1 MFSKESGTKPG
12 VTVSDKYRIQLK
24 KSINMNYIK
33 QFYGFF
39 HIKLF
44 YNVFDTSNEVLSF
57 FHRWDFCWKCKV
69 NTYVKKELDVS
80 PWWRTIRFLLEKN
93 ISKHKAEQKGGYS
106 CSLRISRNEEFIWQ
120 KSYSKQN
127 QMSYLTWRKL
137 TYMNRNWTGK
147 LQVTVLFTYIFR
159 KKLCPH
165 TFKASLEEV
174 IVMRSEKMKAK
185 YMKGNVQKQPPQV
198 FYKKGVLK
206 NFVKFTGKHLC
217 QSLFLKKLPAKTC
230 KFFEI
235 LKKLCATTSGCVK
248 EFFYK
253 SAGWHLATSLRINFF
268 TDIFQVF

>member
-1 MFSKESGTKPG
+1 M
-12 VTVSDKYRIQLK
+12 
-24 KSINMNYIK
+24 
-33 QFYGFF
+33 
-39 HIKLF
+39 
-44 YNVFDTSNEVLSF
+44 
-57 FHRWDFCWKCKV
+57 
-69 NTYVKKELDVS
+69 
-80 PWWRTIRFLLEKN
+80 
-93 ISKHKAEQKGGYS
+93 
-106 CSLRISRNEEFIWQ
+106 
-120 KSYSKQN
+120 
-127 QMSYLTWRKL
+127 
-137 TYMNRNWTGK
+137 
-147 LQVTVLFTYIFR
+147 
-159 KKLCPH
+159 
-165 TFKASLEEV
+165 
-174 IVMRSEKMKAK
+174 MRSEKMKAK